1 MDFRALAD
9 RSLAGV
15 MPTREEAGAVLDAP
29 DSELLVVLDAAYRVR
44 RHYFGNKVQIHVLT
58 NAKSGLCPEDCA
70 YCSQSAVS
78 EAEIDQYSLM
88 DADALFEEAGRA
100 AASGA
105 RRHCIVI
112 SGRGPSWPEIERISS
127 AVRRIKESYA
137 LSICCSLGLLDE
149 EKAHALREAGVDRLN
164 HNLNTSERYYSE
176 ICSTHTYQDRLETL
190 AAGRRAG
197 LELCSGV
204 IFGQGEGRED
214 IFEMCEAVRALGP
227 ESIPVNFL
235 QAIPGTPLENAE
247 ALTPQGCLRLLS
259 LVRFF
264 NPASEI
270 RIAGGR
276 EVNLRHLQPLSLYPA
291 NSLFVSGYL
300 TTPGQAVEETQQ
312 MIADMG
318 FELDVTGESDPDLS
332 GSVSLS
338 VEDTAR
344 PA

>member
-1 MDFRALAD
+1 
-9 RSLAGV
+9 
-15 MPTREEAGAVLDAP
+15 MPTRDEAAAVLDSSDA
-29 DSELLVVLDAAYRVR
+29 ELLAVLDAAYRIR
-44 RHYFGNKVQIHVLT
+44 RRYFGNKVQIHMLT

-78 EAEIDQYSLM
+78 EAAIDQYSLM
-88 DADALFEEAGRA
+88 DADSLFEEAGRA

-127 AVRRIKESYA
+127 AVRRIKEHYA

-149 EKAHALREAGVDRLN
+149 GKARALRAAGVNRLN
-164 HNLNTSERYYSE
+164 HNLNTSEGFYSE
-176 ICSTHTYQDRLETL
+176 ICSTHTYADRIETL
-190 AAGRRAG
+190 SAGRKAG

-204 IFGQGEGRED
+204 IFGQGESRED
-214 IFEMCEAVRALGP
+214 VFEVCEAVRSLGP

-235 QAIPGTPLENAE
+235 HAIPGTPLENAE
-247 ALTPQGCLRLLS
+247 ALTPRSCLRLLS
-259 LVRFF
+259 LMRFY
-264 NPASEI
+264 NPTSEI

-300 TTPGQAVEETQQ
+300 TTPGQAVEEAQR
-312 MIADMG
+312 MIADLG
-318 FELDVTGESDPDLS
+318 FELDMTGESDPDLS
-332 GSVSLS
+332 GPVFPAVRDS
-338 VEDTAR
+338 AR
-344 PA
+344 RA